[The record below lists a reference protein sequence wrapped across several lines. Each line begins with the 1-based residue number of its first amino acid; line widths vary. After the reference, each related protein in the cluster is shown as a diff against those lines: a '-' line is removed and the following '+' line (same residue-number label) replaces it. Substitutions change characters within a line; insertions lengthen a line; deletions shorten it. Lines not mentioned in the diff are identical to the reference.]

1 MSLTSEYRLVIPRA
15 TYLAARARNAMHRP
29 IFIGAVSVG
38 TFVTALVA
46 LVVVPQQGKRAA
58 QAIAPKPG
66 ERPDTIALAQAVAA
80 ANARVAATEL
90 AVSAART
97 KAAVL
102 AQAEEDTLLDPV
114 LGARRDSL
122 SHRLA
127 GLEALLARTETAP
140 LAASYR
146 ALGESP
152 ELAGHGSVKVL
163 LDSLTDIERE
173 RDASAT

>member
-1 MSLTSEYRLVIPRA
+1 MTLTSEYRLVLPRA

-46 LVVVPQQGKRAA
+46 LVVVPQQAQRRA

-66 ERPDTIALAQAVAA
+66 ERPDTVVLAQAVAA
-80 ANARVAATEL
+80 ASARVSASDSAL
-90 AVSAART
+90 SAARM
-97 KAAVL
+97 KAAL
-102 AQAEEDTLLDPV
+102 LSQASADTIDPV
-114 LGARRDSL
+114 LSARRDSL
-122 SHRLA
+122 GRRLNQ
-127 GLEALLARTETAP
+127 LDALLARTETAP

-146 ALGESP
+146 ALGDSP
-152 ELAGHGSVKVL
+152 ELAGHTSVRVL

-173 RDASAT
+173 R